1 MQVNN
6 RMNMQFVN
14 ALVILSPTLELQPH
28 KFDRLKQTGEMK

>member
-14 ALVILSPTLELQPH
+14 ALVILSPTSGLQPH
-28 KFDRLKQTGEMK
+28 KFDRHKQTGEMK